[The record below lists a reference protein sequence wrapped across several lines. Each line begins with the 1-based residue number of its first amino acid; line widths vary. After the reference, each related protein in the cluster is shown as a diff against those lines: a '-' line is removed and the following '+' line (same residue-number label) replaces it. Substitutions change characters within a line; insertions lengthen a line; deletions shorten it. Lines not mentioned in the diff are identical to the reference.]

1 MDGHGTFASGVA
13 MLNAVKRPRL
23 FDVFPERI
31 AMWMSN
37 VLIVVDRNNPDH
49 NSIADLASAVKETG
63 ADVIEVDEHNLV
75 IEADMPTHEVV
86 TVAAMDGVSYVRN
99 VFSYFKDQTPQEA
112 A

>member
-1 MDGHGTFASGVA
+1 MADP
-13 MLNAVKRPRL
+13 VKSMRL
-23 FDVFPERI
+23 IVPFPEPI

-49 NSIADLASAVKETG
+49 NSLTDLAGAVKETG
-63 ADVIEVDEHNLV
+63 ADVINIDEHNLV
-75 IEADMPTHEVV
+75 IEADLPTHEVV
-86 TVAAMDGVSYVRN
+86 TVAAMDGVAYVRS